1 MAFQSKNL
9 LIGDNVT
16 IGYFNKNLIQMKK
29 NIFKT
34 ALLGLSVGALLISS
48 CKKDD
53 DKTST
58 NNTPA
63 LKSIYEIAKADTSFS
78 ILVAALDKTGLKE
91 TLTNAGTY
99 TVFAPNNAAFRKAD
113 ISAEF
118 INSITSP
125 DTILAI
131 KNALLY
137 HVLGSKVK
145 STEVPNAYV
154 GTLYLVNGN
163 GVSLRTANNPVKL
176 NNESNVLVADIAA
189 SNGIIHV
196 IDMPL
201 TPQSVVDIAINNPS
215 FSILVSV
222 LDKAELV
229 GTLEESSSLT
239 VFAPTNDAFEA
250 ISFKLADFTKE
261 QLTPILASHVLATQ
275 VRSSQIKNGD
285 IATTLNTNTM
295 LTFNTSSGVKFSGGD
310 VSDVSVT
317 TADIQ
322 ATNGVV
328 HVINKVI
335 LPKK

>member
-1 MAFQSKNL
+1 M
-9 LIGDNVT
+9 
-16 IGYFNKNLIQMKK
+16 
-29 NIFKT
+29 
-34 ALLGLSVGALLISS
+34 ALLSLTLGALLTTS

-53 DKTST
+53 DKTTT
-58 NNTPA
+58 NPA
-63 LKSIYEIAKADTSFS
+63 PVLKSIYEIAKADTSFS
-78 ILVAALDKTGLKE
+78 ILVAALDKTGLKA
-91 TLTNAGTY
+91 TLSNAGNY
-99 TVFAPNNAAFRKAD
+99 TVFAPNNAAFRKENFT
-113 ISAEF
+113 IEV

-125 DTILAI
+125 DSILII

-163 GVSLRTANNPVKL
+163 GVSLRTSNNPVKL
-176 NNESNVLVADIAA
+176 NNEANVVAADIAA

-201 TPQSVVDIAINNPS
+201 TPQSVVDIAANNS
-215 FSILVSV
+215 AFTSLVAA

-229 GTLEESSSLT
+229 GTLEESASIT
-239 VFAPTNDAFEA
+239 VFAPTNDAFDA

-261 QLTPILASHVLATQ
+261 QLSVILTSHVLATQ

-285 IATTLNTNTM
+285 MVTTLNTNTK
-295 LTFNTSSGVKFSGGD
+295 LTFSTSAGVKFSGGD
-310 VSDVSVT
+310 VTDVSVT

-328 HVINKVI
+328 HVINKVV

>member
-1 MAFQSKNL
+1 
-9 LIGDNVT
+9 
-16 IGYFNKNLIQMKK
+16 MKK
-29 NIFKT
+29 NIIKT
-34 ALLGLSVGALLISS
+34 ALLSLTFGALLITS

-53 DKTST
+53 DKKTT
-58 NNTPA
+58 NTTPA
-63 LKSIYEIAKADTSFS
+63 LKSIYEIAKSDTSFS
-78 ILVAALDKTGLKE
+78 ILVAALDKAGLKE

-99 TVFAPNNAAFRKAD
+99 TVFAPNNAAFRKED
-113 ISAEF
+113 FSVEK
-118 INSITSP
+118 INAMTNP
-125 DTILAI
+125 DQILDL

-176 NNESNVLVADIAA
+176 NNESNVVAADIAA

-201 TPQSVVDIAINNPS
+201 SPQSVVDIAANNS
-215 FSILVSV
+215 AFTSLVAA
-222 LDKAELV
+222 LGKAELV
-229 GTLEESSSLT
+229 STLEESASIT
-239 VFAPTNDAFEA
+239 VFAPTNDAFDA

-261 QLTPILASHVLATQ
+261 QLTPILTSHVLGSQ

-285 IATTLNTNTM
+285 MVTTLNTNTK
-295 LTFNTSSGVKFSGGD
+295 LTFNTSAGVKFSGGN

-328 HVINKVI
+328 HVINKVV
-335 LPKK
+335 LPN

>member
-1 MAFQSKNL
+1 
-9 LIGDNVT
+9 
-16 IGYFNKNLIQMKK
+16 MKK
-29 NIFKT
+29 NIIKT
-34 ALLGLSVGALLISS
+34 ALLSLTFGALLITS

-53 DKTST
+53 DKKTT
-58 NNTPA
+58 NTTPA
-63 LKSIYEIAKADTSFS
+63 LKSIYEIAKSDTSFS
-78 ILVAALDKTGLKE
+78 ILVAALDKAGLKE

-99 TVFAPNNAAFRKAD
+99 TVFAPNNAAFRKED
-113 ISAEF
+113 FSVEK
-118 INSITSP
+118 INAMTNP
-125 DTILAI
+125 DQILDL

-145 STEVPNAYV
+145 STEVPNVYV

-176 NNESNVLVADIAA
+176 NNESNVVAADIAA

-201 TPQSVVDIAINNPS
+201 SPQSVVDIAANNS
-215 FSILVSV
+215 AFTSLVAA
-222 LDKAELV
+222 LGKAELV
-229 GTLEESSSLT
+229 STLEESASIT
-239 VFAPTNDAFEA
+239 VFAPTNDAFDA

-261 QLTPILASHVLATQ
+261 QLTPILTSHVLGSQ

-285 IATTLNTNTM
+285 MVTTLNTNTK
-295 LTFNTSSGVKFSGGD
+295 LTFNTSAGVKFSGGN

-328 HVINKVI
+328 HVINKVV
-335 LPKK
+335 LPN

>member
-1 MAFQSKNL
+1 
-9 LIGDNVT
+9 
-16 IGYFNKNLIQMKK
+16 MKK

-34 ALLGLSVGALLISS
+34 ALLSLTFGALLITS

-53 DKTST
+53 DKTT
-58 NNTPA
+58 PTPTTPA

-99 TVFAPNNAAFRKAD
+99 TVFAPNNAAFRKED
-113 ISAEF
+113 VSVEV
-118 INSITSP
+118 INAIT
-125 DTILAI
+125 DTEQILAL

-154 GTLYLVNGN
+154 GTLFLVNGN

-176 NNESNVLVADIAA
+176 NNEANVVAADIAA

-196 IDMPL
+196 IDLPL
-201 TPQSVVDIAINNPS
+201 SPQSVVDIAANNS
-215 FSILVSV
+215 AFTSLVSA
-222 LDKAELV
+222 LDKADLV
-229 GTLEESSSLT
+229 ETLEESASIT
-239 VFAPTNDAFEA
+239 VFAPTNDAFNA
-250 ISFKLADFTKE
+250 INFKLEDFTKE
-261 QLTPILASHVLATQ
+261 QLTPILTAHVLGSQ

-285 IATTLNTNTM
+285 MVTTLNTNTK
-295 LTFNTSSGVKFSGGD
+295 LTFNTTSGVKFNGGD
-310 VSDVSVT
+310 VTDVTVT

-328 HVINKVI
+328 HVINKVV
-335 LPKK
+335 LPAK

>member
-1 MAFQSKNL
+1 MR
-9 LIGDNVT
+9 
-16 IGYFNKNLIQMKK
+16 K

-34 ALLGLSVGALLISS
+34 ALLSLTFGALLITS

-53 DKTST
+53 DKTTT
-58 NNTPA
+58 NTTPA
-63 LKSIYEIAKADTSFS
+63 LKSIYEIAKSDTSFS
-78 ILVAALDKTGLKE
+78 ILVAAIDKTGLKE

-99 TVFAPNNAAFRKAD
+99 TVFAPNNAAFRKED
-113 ISAEF
+113 FSVEI
-118 INSITSP
+118 INAMTNP
-125 DTILAI
+125 DQILEL

-176 NNESNVLVADIAA
+176 NNESNVVAADIAA

-201 TPQSVVDIAINNPS
+201 SPQSVVDIAANNS
-215 FSILVSV
+215 AFTSLVAA
-222 LDKAELV
+222 LGKAELV
-229 GTLEESSSLT
+229 STLEESASIT
-239 VFAPTNDAFEA
+239 VFAPTNDAFDA

-261 QLTPILASHVLATQ
+261 QLTPILTSHVLGSQ

-285 IATTLNTNTM
+285 MVTTLNTNTK
-295 LTFNTSSGVKFSGGD
+295 LTFNTSAGVKFSGGN

-328 HVINKVI
+328 HVINKVV
-335 LPKK
+335 LPN

>member
-1 MAFQSKNL
+1 
-9 LIGDNVT
+9 
-16 IGYFNKNLIQMKK
+16 MKK
-29 NIFKT
+29 NIIKT
-34 ALLGLSVGALLISS
+34 ALLSLTFGALLITS

-53 DKTST
+53 DKKTT
-58 NNTPA
+58 NTTPA
-63 LKSIYEIAKADTSFS
+63 LKSIYEIAKSDTSFS
-78 ILVAALDKTGLKE
+78 ILVAALDKAGLKE

-99 TVFAPNNAAFRKAD
+99 TVFAPNNAAFRKKD
-113 ISAEF
+113 FSVEI
-118 INSITSP
+118 INAITNP
-125 DTILAI
+125 DQILEL
-131 KNALLY
+131 KNDLLY

-176 NNESNVLVADIAA
+176 NNESNVVAADIAA

-201 TPQSVVDIAINNPS
+201 SPQSVVDIAANNS
-215 FSILVSV
+215 AFTSLVAA
-222 LDKAELV
+222 LGKAELV
-229 GTLEESSSLT
+229 STLKESASIT
-239 VFAPTNDAFEA
+239 VFAPTNDAFDA

-261 QLTPILASHVLATQ
+261 QLTPILTSHVLGSQ

-285 IATTLNTNTM
+285 MVTTLNTNTK
-295 LTFNTSSGVKFSGGD
+295 LTFNTSAGVKFSGGN

-328 HVINKVI
+328 HVINKVV
-335 LPKK
+335 LPN

>member
-1 MAFQSKNL
+1 
-9 LIGDNVT
+9 
-16 IGYFNKNLIQMKK
+16 MKT

-34 ALLGLSVGALLISS
+34 ALLGLTLSAVLLSS

-53 DKTST
+53 DKTIP
-58 NNTPA
+58 TPTTPT

-99 TVFAPNNAAFRKAD
+99 TVFAPNNTAFRKD
-113 ISAEF
+113 GLSVEL
-118 INSITSP
+118 INSITDP
-125 DTILAI
+125 DFILEI

-137 HVLGSKVK
+137 HVLGAKVK

-154 GTLYLVNGN
+154 STLFLINGN
-163 GVSLRTANNPVKL
+163 GASLRTANNPVKL
-176 NNESNVLVADIAA
+176 NNEASVVAADIEA

-196 IDMPL
+196 IDFTL
-201 TPQSVVDIAINNPS
+201 YPQTVVDIALNNPAFTS
-215 FSILVSV
+215 LVGA

-229 GTLEESSSLT
+229 STLEEAPALT
-239 VFAPTNDAFEA
+239 VFAPTNEAFNA
-250 ISFKLADFTKE
+250 INFKLEDFTKE
-261 QLTPILASHVLATQ
+261 QLTPILTSHVLGTQ

-285 IATTLNTNTM
+285 KVTTLNSNTE
-295 LTFNTSSGVKFSGGD
+295 LNFNTTSGVKFNGGSVTD
-310 VSDVSVT
+310 ITVT

-328 HVINKVI
+328 HVINKVV
-335 LPKK
+335 LPK

>member
-1 MAFQSKNL
+1 
-9 LIGDNVT
+9 
-16 IGYFNKNLIQMKK
+16 MKK
-29 NIFKT
+29 NIIKT
-34 ALLGLSVGALLISS
+34 ALLSLTFGALLITS

-53 DKTST
+53 DKKTT
-58 NNTPA
+58 NTTPA
-63 LKSIYEIAKADTSFS
+63 LKSIYEIAKSDTSFS
-78 ILVAALDKTGLKE
+78 ILVAALDKAGLKE

-99 TVFAPNNAAFRKAD
+99 TVFAPNNAAFRKED
-113 ISAEF
+113 FSVEK
-118 INSITSP
+118 INAMTNP
-125 DTILAI
+125 DQILEL

-176 NNESNVLVADIAA
+176 NNESNVVAADIAA

-201 TPQSVVDIAINNPS
+201 TPQSVVDIAANNS
-215 FSILVSV
+215 AFTSLVAA
-222 LDKAELV
+222 LGKAELV
-229 GTLEESSSLT
+229 STLEESDSIT
-239 VFAPTNDAFEA
+239 VFAPTNDAFDA

-261 QLTPILASHVLATQ
+261 QLIPILTSHVLGSQ

-285 IATTLNTNTM
+285 MVTTLNTNTM
-295 LTFNTSSGVKFSGGD
+295 LTFNISAGVKFSGGD
-310 VSDVSVT
+310 VTDVTVT

-328 HVINKVI
+328 HVINKVV

>member
-1 MAFQSKNL
+1 
-9 LIGDNVT
+9 
-16 IGYFNKNLIQMKK
+16 MKK
-29 NIFKT
+29 NIIKT
-34 ALLGLSVGALLISS
+34 ALLSLTFGALLITS

-53 DKTST
+53 DKKTT
-58 NNTPA
+58 NTTPA
-63 LKSIYEIAKADTSFS
+63 LKSIYEIAKSDTSFS
-78 ILVAALDKTGLKE
+78 ILLAALDKAGLKE

-99 TVFAPNNAAFRKAD
+99 TVFAPNNAAFRKED
-113 ISAEF
+113 FSVEI
-118 INSITSP
+118 INAMTNP
-125 DTILAI
+125 DQILEL

-176 NNESNVLVADIAA
+176 NNESNVVAADIAA

-201 TPQSVVDIAINNPS
+201 TPQSVVDIAANNS
-215 FSILVSV
+215 AFASLVAA
-222 LDKAELV
+222 LGKAELV
-229 GTLEESSSLT
+229 STLEESASIT
-239 VFAPTNDAFEA
+239 VFAPTNDAFDA

-261 QLTPILASHVLATQ
+261 QLTPILTSHVLGSQ

-285 IATTLNTNTM
+285 MVTTLNTNTK
-295 LTFNTSSGVKFSGGD
+295 LTFNTSAGVKFSGGN

-328 HVINKVI
+328 HVINKVV
-335 LPKK
+335 LPN